1 MESVWDRMAASN
13 PRTRSQYRC
22 YSQPIKSFDPVV
34 FTINKTKRIPS
45 DPPLAT
51 VSFELRKLFQPL
63 QTRRSPLHLS
73 LQNCSFPS
81 PELRSKAEEG
91 GSESGSRK
99 WKFWKKAPWPG
110 ASESHQS
117 ASEVVEEEE
126 EEAALDASSS
136 VCSPHNDFKV
146 VRQAF
151 AAIRIQAAFRGCLA
165 RRALSALKGIVRLQ
179 ALVRGR
185 RVRKQATAA
194 ATLECMQARAQ
205 AVQRRIDICRSKVDV
220 LKEAE
225 VHTYKLTSRIAS
237 PPCSCH
243 IAESSPASVDGWCDS
258 PGTLEEIKA
267 KLQMRID
274 GAMKRERAIAYSLC
288 KKQWRPNDLDM
299 CSIPPV
305 LCFNDHNTFH
315 WRRSRHW
322 MATAAKPW
330 ENRFMEQIQIDPF
343 EIQNYEGS
351 DCTNHVDPGI
361 VKAKRNNVATRP
373 SANHASVLRERGRR
387 VQVASSEFQ
396 CDESSPSSSS
406 SVCTPTPASTF
417 LLLTPQR
424 SEQSDIKAKQ
434 KACNNGRR
442 KTERRISSDHVQY
455 IV

>member
-1 MESVWDRMAASN
+1 MAASN
-13 PRTRSQYRC
+13 PRTPSQYRC

-63 QTRRSPLHLS
+63 QTRRSPLRLS

-151 AAIRIQAAFRGCLA
+151 AAIRIQAVFRGCL
-165 RRALSALKGIVRLQ
+165 
-179 ALVRGR
+179 
-185 RVRKQATAA
+185 
-194 ATLECMQARAQ
+194 ARAQ

-288 KKQWRPNDLDM
+288 KKQWRPNDLDK

-330 ENRFMEQIQIDPF
+330 EKRFMEQIQIDPF

-387 VQVASSEFQ
+387 VQIDSSEFQ

-455 IV
+455 IVSSDSNIATDSSISTSWRSMSRKKSMDNENYYSNEK